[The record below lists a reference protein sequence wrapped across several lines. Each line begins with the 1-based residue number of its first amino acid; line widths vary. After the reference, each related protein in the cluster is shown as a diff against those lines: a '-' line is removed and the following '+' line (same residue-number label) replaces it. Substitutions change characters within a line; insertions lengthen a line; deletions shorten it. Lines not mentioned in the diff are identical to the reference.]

1 MQSLSIFL
9 MNIKGKV
16 PNDSLAPLQQSLE
29 KADESTLQKLC
40 LLHLKS
46 PILALILSL
55 FFGFSG
61 VDRFYKGDI
70 KLGIAKLCL
79 WLISS
84 FFIFYTVIVALNSF
98 EFDSLTLIDSAYIQ
112 IQLARFINDNYF
124 FPFMFGFSGLLI
136 SYIWFIID
144 IFLVFFGIRKD
155 NLKKIFLILGDKNE

>member
-1 MQSLSIFL
+1 MHSSSIFL

-16 PNDSLAPLQQSLE
+16 PNDSLAPLQESLD
-29 KADESTLQKLC
+29 KADENTLQKLF
-40 LLHLKS
+40 LLHFKS

-55 FFGFSG
+55 FFGFFG

-84 FFIFYTVIVALNSF
+84 FFIFYTVIMALNIF
-98 EFDSLTLIDSAYIQ
+98 EFNSLSFSDSAYVQ
-112 IQLARFINDNYF
+112 IQLAQFINDNYF
-124 FPFMFGFSGLLI
+124 FPFVLGFLGLMA

-144 IFLVFFGIRKD
+144 IFLVFFGTRKD
-155 NLKKIFLILGDKNE
+155 NLKKIFLILGGKNE